1 MFSQLLIMACEALG
15 ELWLPLSPTGLPAT
29 PRLEIHAST
38 MPSSLQ
44 LPSSLGILCLLLSP
58 CLTGHFCF
66 PQLEP
71 FP

>member
-38 MPSSLQ
+38 MPSSLP
-44 LPSSLGILCLLLSP
+44 LPNSLGILCLHKMCCCLLS
-58 CLTGHFCF
+58 L
-66 PQLEP
+66 
-71 FP
+71 